1 MVLVRPLVAFRLE
14 FLHLRRIIESMRI
27 EELTKL
33 FKRQPFRPFTIHMSD
48 GSAYTAAH
56 PDQVIL
62 TPRAA
67 YVGIGNGEDD
77 AVVQDVIICDMVHIT
92 RLGPEP
98 KRPRKRRK

>member
-1 MVLVRPLVAFRLE
+1 MRPSAAFRLE
-14 FLHLRRIIESMRI
+14 LLQLRRTIESMRI

-48 GSAYTAAH
+48 GSAYTVAH

-77 AVVQDVIICDMVHIT
+77 AVVQDVVICDMVHIT

>member
-1 MVLVRPLVAFRLE
+1 MRPSAAFRLE
-14 FLHLRRIIESMRI
+14 FLHMHRTIESMRI

-48 GSAYTAAH
+48 GSAYTVAH

-77 AVVQDVIICDMVHIT
+77 AVVQDVVICDMVHIT

>member
-1 MVLVRPLVAFRLE
+1 MRPSAAFRLE
-14 FLHLRRIIESMRI
+14 FLHLRFTIESMRI

-48 GSAYTAAH
+48 GSAYTVTH

-67 YVGIGNGEDD
+67 YVGIGNSEDD
-77 AVVQDVIICDMVHIT
+77 AVVHDVVICDMVHIT
-92 RLGPEP
+92 SLGPEP
-98 KRPRKRRK
+98 KRPRKPRK